1 MAHSV
6 NNQQECC
13 STPCGSRAPELAE
26 GLEALSP
33 AALQLLTAISL
44 RSPAQAAEKV
54 EADSAPS
61 KNPQNSGVSRSGHLY
76 STSSPFSLFGV
87 GGLLLSSHPNPASAK
102 VSHHP
107 QRNRHLPS
115 SDTSFFSQTVPPQ
128 LSDAD
133 LWWDISVDYPTCV
146 PR

>member
-1 MAHSV
+1 M

-44 RSPAQAAEKV
+44 PSPAQAAEKV

-61 KNPQNSGVSRSGHLY
+61 KK
-76 STSSPFSLFGV
+76 STEFWCFGEWAFV
-87 GGLLLSSHPNPASAK
+87 QDLILLLF
-102 VSHHP
+102 VWGWGT
-107 QRNRHLPS
+107 
-115 SDTSFFSQTVPPQ
+115 TSVFLLTQTQPVLRSVTILKETGICPPQ
-128 LSDAD
+128 IRPPFLKLS
-133 LWWDISVDYPTCV
+133 LLN
-146 PR
+146 